1 MSTST
6 TADDLPPR
14 TLPSVVR
21 VLTSTRDVQH
31 EATRIAA
38 GILRAS
44 HQRDVHLVLSGGSTP
59 KGFHAYLGQEP
70 DINWTR
76 VHIWFGDERTV
87 PPTHADSNYRMARET
102 LLDLVTIPPANI
114 HRMQGELP
122 PDEAAH
128 AYERELRATFDLTN
142 PASAPP
148 QFDLLILGMGDDGHT
163 ASLFPGTAA
172 LSEHTR
178 WVVANAVPQQDTW
191 RITLTWPVLNASKHV
206 LFLVTGANKQAAL
219 RAVFGDDASAR
230 PPAAGIQPAG
240 ELLWLLDAD
249 AGAAFNAR

>member
-1 MSTST
+1 MSNST
-6 TADDLPPR
+6 ANDQHPPDG
-14 TLPSVVR
+14 VR
-21 VLTSTRDVQH
+21 VLPSTRDVQH
-31 EATRIAA
+31 AATRIAA
-38 GILRAS
+38 DILRAS
-44 HQRDVHLVLSGGSTP
+44 HERDVHLVLSGGSTP
-59 KGFHAYLGQEP
+59 KGFHAFLAQEP
-70 DINWTR
+70 DINWLR

-102 LLDLVTIPPANI
+102 LLDHVTIPPDNI

-122 PDEAAH
+122 PNDAAR
-128 AYERELRATFDLTN
+128 AYDAELRTAFGLTD

-172 LSEHTR
+172 LNEHTR
-178 WVVANAVPQQDTW
+178 WVVANEVPQQDTW
-191 RITLTWPVLNASKHV
+191 RITLTWPVLNAAKHV

-219 RAVFGDDASAR
+219 QAVFGDDVDAR

-240 ELLWLLDAD
+240 DLTWLLDAD
-249 AGAAFNAR
+249 AGAAFDAR